1 MSADQAELLGALQGV
16 NGHDF
21 DTLYLQQQML
31 AHRSAL
37 TVEEM
42 YAKSGDDPN
51 VRQSAASAVPVISS
65 HSDMAM
71 QATAKIGGQ

>member
-1 MSADQAELLGALQGV
+1 MSADQAQLLGALQSVSGKE
-16 NGHDF
+16 F
-21 DTLYLQQQML
+21 DTLYLKQQTL

-51 VRQSAASAVPVISS
+51 LRQSAASAVPVISV
-65 HSDMAM
+65 A
-71 QATAKIGGQ
+71 Q